1 MTPDPE
7 HAKAGAVGDLGDP
20 SVQGAD
26 AVASAL
32 GADLEHGLT
41 AQKASRRLAQYGPN
55 QLQATP
61 RRPTWRRIL
70 AQFQDPLIYLLLA
83 AVAVALLAWVIEGQ
97 DVQKSGWPVDAIV
110 IAAIVIL
117 NGVLGHVQEAKAENA
132 VAALAKMTAATAA
145 VLRDGKPQ
153 RVPSAELVSGDLLVL
168 AEGDAV
174 GADARLVQATSLRVQ
189 EASLTGE
196 SEAVLKDVATL
207 PAPAALGD
215 RKSVV

>member
-1 MTPDPE
+1 MP
-7 HAKAGAVGDLGDP
+7 AGPTADDP
-20 SVQGAD
+20 SLLDGD
-26 AVASAL
+26 AVARTL
-32 GADLEHGLT
+32 GADLENGLT
-41 AQKASRRLAQYGPN
+41 AQEASRRLAQHGPN

-83 AVAVALLAWVIEGQ
+83 AVVIALVAWVIEGRA
-97 DVQKSGWPVDAIV
+97 GWPVDAIV
-110 IAAIVIL
+110 IAAIVLL

-132 VAALAKMTAATAA
+132 VAALAKMTAATSA

-168 AEGDAV
+168 AEGDSV

-196 SEAVLKDVATL
+196 SEAVLKEIDTL
-207 PAPAALGD
+207 PAPAALGGA
-215 RKSVV
+215 RAAAARP